1 MRPLVRAFTIL
12 FVFIFC
18 HSKMLSAQQPQV
30 APVPA
35 DTLKPG
41 TDTGKVVRLI
51 RADKYRLVKTDS
63 LTELHILTG
72 NVLMQQGNT
81 IFSCD
86 SAIQDKI
93 LNQVEAFGNIHIN
106 DADSIHTYSQYLK
119 YLGNTRI
126 AYLKKNVKLTD
137 GKGVLTTN
145 ELEYDLNSKTG
156 TYYNGGKVVNGKS
169 VLTSR
174 EGFYYADTREVYFKK
189 NVRLVDPEYTMATD
203 TLLYSI
209 ENEIATFVAPT
220 TIRDGQSVIKTT
232 NGFYDLRNGN
242 ASFGD
247 RPIIEDSTQQIIADN
262 INYDKKTG
270 EGIATG
276 NVLYR
281 DTAQGATILAGAT
294 RFNSNTKDVVAT
306 EKPVM
311 ILEQNGDSLYI
322 AADTLFSAMMADS
335 VSVYSDSAINN
346 DSTIVRKETLPASMQ
361 DTTLSPAPADS
372 ILTMRVDTI
381 AGPRLIRKE
390 ATDSIR
396 FFQAFHHVKIFSDSL
411 QGVCDSLYYSSK
423 DSVFRLYREPLL
435 WSIDNQISG
444 DTIYLFTKN
453 KKPDLLMV
461 FENGFSINKT
471 KESFYNQIRGNRL
484 NGVFKDGNIDYMRAK
499 GNAESVYY
507 MQDSDSA
514 YVGMNYAKAD
524 AISMYFVEKELK
536 KVAWVNSV
544 EGTTYPMGQIPEDKK
559 KLRSF
564 NWQESR
570 RPKTKTELFGY

>member
-1 MRPLVRAFTIL
+1 MKPVVRTLIIFFLI
-12 FVFIFC
+12 IFC
-18 HSKMLSAQQPQV
+18 NSELLSAQQTQV
-30 APVPA
+30 VPVPA

-41 TDTGKVVRLI
+41 TDTGKIVRLI
-51 RADKYRLVKTDS
+51 RADKYRLIKTDS

-119 YLGNTRI
+119 YLGNTRV

-322 AADTLFSAMMADS
+322 AADTLYSAMMADS
-335 VSVYSDSAINN
+335 ISVYSDSAIKK
-346 DSTIVRKETLPASMQ
+346 DTAVVKKESLPAIVS
-361 DTTLSPAPADS
+361 DTTLKIVSADS
-372 ILTMRVDTI
+372 ALPVRKDTI
-381 AGPRLIRKE
+381 AGPVLIRKE

-396 FFQAFHHVKIFSDSL
+396 FFQAYHHVRIFSDSL

-507 MQDSDSA
+507 MQDADSA

-524 AISMYFVEKELK
+524 AISMYFTEKELK

-544 EGTTYPMGQIPEDKK
+544 EGTTYPMGQIPDDKRQ
-559 KLRSF
+559 LRNF
-564 NWQESR
+564 NWQEAR

>member
-1 MRPLVRAFTIL
+1 MKSVFQSMIFL
-12 FVFIFC
+12 FLFIFC
-18 HSKMLSAQQPQV
+18 SNENLSAQQP
-30 APVPA
+30 PIVPAAA

-41 TDTGKVVRLI
+41 TDTGKIVRLL
-51 RADKYRLVKTDS
+51 RADKYRLVKTNDT
-63 LTELHILTG
+63 TELHILTG
-72 NVLMQQGNT
+72 NVLMQQGKT

-119 YLGNTRI
+119 YLGNTRV

-156 TYYNGGKVVNGKS
+156 TYFNGGKVVNGKS

-209 ENEIATFVAPT
+209 ENEMATFVAPT
-220 TIRDGQSVIKTT
+220 TIRDGQSVIKTSS
-232 NGFYDLRNGN
+232 GFYDLRNGN
-242 ASFGD
+242 ASFGE

-270 EGIATG
+270 EGIAAG

-322 AADTLFSAMMADS
+322 AADTLYSAMMADS
-335 VSVYSDSAINN
+335 ISVYTDSAVKTDSLVAKKDSLPTIVSDTSLKMVSA
-346 DSTIVRKETLPASMQ
+346 DST
-361 DTTLSPAPADS
+361 SP
-372 ILTMRVDTI
+372 IRRDTI

-396 FFQAFHHVKIFSDSL
+396 FFQAFHHVRIFSDSL
-411 QGVCDSLYYSSK
+411 QGVCDSLYYSAK
-423 DSVFRLYREPLL
+423 DSVFRLYRDPLL

-471 KESFYNQIRGNRL
+471 RQSFYNQIRGNRL
-484 NGVFKDGNIDYMRAK
+484 NGFFKDGNIDYMRAK

-507 MQDSDSA
+507 MQDADSA

-524 AISMYFVEKELK
+524 AISMYFAEKELK

-559 KLRSF
+559 KLRNF